1 MYFSKGTSRN
11 YFTRSTVQKKELPVA
26 VAVAGDPL
34 AASGGAAVQK
44 VRHLAYSAALAPAA
58 QIPSLGDAAQ
68 QTPSGMTLV
77 AADQS
82 KADLQALRS
91 GDGGGQIVLVVELP
105 VAVTIAQ

>member
-1 MYFSKGTSRN
+1 MEEKDYQPCTFERESPETISLGLQYR
-11 YFTRSTVQKKELPVA
+11 KKELPVA

-68 QTPSGMTLV
+68 
-77 AADQS
+77 
-82 KADLQALRS
+82 
-91 GDGGGQIVLVVELP
+91 
-105 VAVTIAQ
+105 